1 MTRSIGSQTDQATL
15 DSLFVFRRI
24 EGNILHPQRC
34 QCKRFFVGV
43 AIVRG
48 LGNLLIV
55 IINDWRAAIFWLRVT
70 AVGYWQGIRAD
81 GLSPDSV
88 AVGDAVVQ
96 QITDLT
102 PLQVEVVEV
111 IRSVDLIAMLGIAKG
126 FIAADCLVCVYQQT
140 AYDRSLIG
148 FGTGN
153 NSFGATSMII
163 VLENDVLEA
172 AVGNAARINQASS
185 NGTYLS
191 IVLIVADGD
200 ILHTKALH
208 CAGEVGEEAHLGST
222 RRDGALLDGISATII
237 VSSKAYLARIQWGK
251 SRILQLTQVDI
262 GNLPDIYIG
271 IMGRADIIPNH
282 FQFIS
287 VSNLKRVLF
296 GTQSHCLGIN

>member
-1 MTRSIGSQTDQATL
+1 MNRSIVSQTDQATL
-15 DSLFVFRRI
+15 DSLFVCRRI

-55 IINDWRAAIFWLRVT
+55 IINDWRAAIFWLRVS

-88 AVGDAVVQ
+88 GTGRVVQ
-96 QITDLT
+96 QIACLT
-102 PLQVEVVEV
+102 TLQVEVIG
-111 IRSVDLIAMLGIAKG
+111 IREYPVTAETITNGL
-126 FIAADCLVCVYQQT
+126 AATDRLVCSQNQT
-140 AYDRSLIG
+140 VLDAIIIG
-148 FGTGN
+148 HSTGN
-153 NSFGATSMII
+153 NSFGATSMAI
-163 VLENDVLEA
+163 VLENDALDTT
-172 AVGNAARINQASS
+172 VGNAARAIHSSS

-191 IVLIVADGD
+191 IVLIVADDD
-200 ILHTKALH
+200 ILHTEALH
-208 CAGEVGEEAHLGST
+208 CAREVGEEAHLGSI
-222 RRDGALLDGISATII
+222 RRDGTIFNGISATII
-237 VSSKAYLARIQWGK
+237 VSSKVCLASIQWGK

-271 IMGRADIIPNH
+271 IMGRVDIILNH

-296 GTQSHCLGIN
+296 STQSHCLGIN

>member
-1 MTRSIGSQTDQATL
+1 MNRSIVSQTDQATL
-15 DSLFVFRRI
+15 DSLFVCRRI

-88 AVGDAVVQ
+88 GTGRVVQ
-96 QITDLT
+96 QIACLT
-102 PLQVEVVEV
+102 TLQVEVIGTCER
-111 IRSVDLIAMLGIAKG
+111 IASFNAIGSVT
-126 FIAADCLVCVYQQT
+126 DCLVCVYQQT

-237 VSSKAYLARIQWGK
+237 VSSKVCLASIQWGK